1 MAEKE
6 LKSGFHIP
14 LRGRGAVENPT
25 GRFEKL
31 NLETD
36 AETYNALYEAG
47 LEEPEKQIRTQV
59 FRDTSRTVIS
69 TNDSPDIGMEATL
82 NPYRGCEHGC
92 IYCYARPTHEY
103 LGLSAGTDFESKIF
117 VKEDAP
123 ALLVKKL
130 AAKNWQPKTITL
142 SGITDPYQPLERKL
156 EITRKC
162 LEVLR
167 DFANPAAMIT
177 KNHLV
182 TRDID
187 IFKDMAAE
195 HTIAINLSITTLD
208 AKLARHMEPR
218 TSTPSMRLKAV
229 EMLAK
234 NNIPVGIMMGPIV
247 PGLTEHEIPAI
258 LKAASEAG
266 ACRANYTML
275 RLPYGV
281 KDLFQTWLHKH
292 YPDRAGKVL
301 NRVREMRGG
310 KLNDSAFGTRMSGT
324 GVQADHIAAMFALYK
339 KKYDLNQ
346 SIQLSTLSFRRNAFD
361 QQLSLF

>member
-1 MAEKE
+1 MAQKE
-6 LKSGFHIP
+6 SKSAFHIP
-14 LRGRGAVENPT
+14 LRGRGAVENPSA
-25 GRFEKL
+25 RFEKL
-31 NLETD
+31 DMETD

-47 LEEPEKQIRTQV
+47 LEEQEKQIRTKI

-117 VKEDAP
+117 VKNDAP
-123 ALLVKKL
+123 ALLAQKL
-130 AAKNWQPKTITL
+130 AAKSWEPKTVTL
-142 SGITDPYQPLERKL
+142 SGITDPYQPLEKKL
-156 EITRKC
+156 EITRDC
-162 LEVLR
+162 LKVLR
-167 DFANPAAMIT
+167 DFANPAAIIT
-177 KNHLV
+177 KNYLV

-187 IFKDMAAE
+187 ILKDMAAE
-195 HTIAINLSITTLD
+195 HTIAVNLSITTLD

-234 NNIPVGIMMGPIV
+234 NDIPVSIMMGPVV
-247 PGLTEHEIPAI
+247 PGLTEHEIPAV
-258 LKAASEAG
+258 LKAAAEAG
-266 ACRANYTML
+266 ARRANYTML

-281 KDLFQTWLHKH
+281 KDLFQTWLYQH
-292 YPDRAGKVL
+292 YPDRAEKVL
-301 NRVREMRGG
+301 NRIREMRGG
-310 KLNDSAFGTRMSGT
+310 KLYDSTFGTRMRGT

-339 KKYDLNQ
+339 KQYGLNQ
-346 SIQLSTLSFRRNAFD
+346 PVKLSTLSFRPNAGD
-361 QQLSLF
+361 HQLSLF